1 MTTIDD
7 GDARARRMFWWFM
20 AGALVVLAAGIGL
33 RDPWPPDEPRFA
45 LVAHQMLT
53 SGQWLFPHR
62 GIELYSDKPPLLM
75 WCEAIVFWLTGGWR
89 GAFLLPSLLAGLGSL
104 LVVYRTGR
112 RLWNARTGL
121 LAAVLLLAA
130 IQFVDV
136 IKHAQIDPLL
146 LFWMTAGNA
155 GLLVHCLRGPDWRA
169 YWLGCCAAGLGVIT
183 KGVGVLVLLML
194 LPYLF
199 ARWRRWPGVTRTHGD
214 GWRWAVG
221 VAAFLLPIALWLV
234 PMLMMAY
241 GLDTPE
247 YVAYVRDLLFR
258 QTAQRY
264 ANSWAHAE
272 PAWFFVLVMVRDWFP
287 VCLLIPLLLPTWRDA
302 LRGREA
308 RVLLPLVW
316 WLLALLFFSIPSGK
330 REIYLLPALPMVVLA
345 MAPFMDGLLARRWFS
360 RAAFALCVLT
370 GVVFLA
376 AGAWA
381 LLAHPHVAQ
390 RIAAGYELPHGGEAL
405 WWCAIGVGVLFVL
418 AAMWFRPRRGALALL
433 VGLGAAWTGWSV
445 STYPLLNDNQSV
457 RSLMRSADAR
467 IGPDG
472 ELALV
477 EWREELLLQ
486 ARRPPVEF
494 GFSRPAAQQMRDA
507 LAWQEQAPGR
517 RWVLVDS
524 DALGPCVDPA
534 RVIRLGVANRN
545 AWLMFDAA
553 AVKPGCSMASP

>member
-7 GDARARRMFWWFM
+7 DTRARRMFWWFM
-20 AGALVVLAAGIGL
+20 AVALVVLAAGIGL

-45 LVAHQMLT
+45 LVAHQMLS

-75 WCEAIVFWLTGGWR
+75 WCEAITFWLTGGWR
-89 GAFLLPSLLAGLGSL
+89 GAFLLPSLLAGMGSL

-112 RLWNARTGL
+112 RLWSARIGL
-121 LAAVLLLAA
+121 FAAVLLLAA

-146 LFWMTAGNA
+146 LFWVTAGNA

-169 YWLGCCAAGLGVIT
+169 YWLGCFAAGLGVIT

-199 ARWRRWPGVTRTHGD
+199 ARLRRWPGVIQTRGD
-214 GWRWAVG
+214 GWRWTGGAL
-221 VAAFLLPIALWLV
+221 AFLLPIALWLV
-234 PMLMMAY
+234 PMLVTAY
-241 GLDTPE
+241 GFGTPE
-247 YVAYVRDLLFR
+247 YIAYVQDLLFR

-272 PAWFFVLVMVRDWFP
+272 PAWFFALVMARDWFP
-287 VCLLIPLLLPTWRDA
+287 VCLLIPLLLPAWRDA

-308 RVLLPLVW
+308 RVLLPLAW
-316 WLLALLFFSIPSGK
+316 WLLALLFFSFPSGK

-345 MAPFMDGLLARRWFS
+345 MAPFVDGLLAKRWFS
-360 RAAFALCVLT
+360 RAAFALGVLM
-370 GVVFLA
+370 GGVFLA

-381 LLAHPHVAQ
+381 LRAHPRAAQ

-418 AAMWFRPRRGALALL
+418 AAAWFRPRRGVLALL
-433 VGLGAAWTGWSV
+433 VGLGAAWVGWSL

-457 RSLMRSADAR
+457 RALMRSADAT

-477 EWREELLLQ
+477 QWREELLLQ
-486 ARRPPVEF
+486 AQRPPVEF
-494 GFSRPAAQQMRDA
+494 GFLRPPAQQMRDA
-507 LAWQEQAPGR
+507 LAWQAQAPQR
-517 RWVLVDS
+517 RWILVNS

-534 RVIRLGVANRN
+534 QVIRLGVANRN
-545 AWLMFDAA
+545 TWLIFNATA
-553 AVKPGCSMASP
+553 AVPRCVPPTP

>member
-7 GDARARRMFWWFM
+7 DTRARRMFWWFM
-20 AGALVVLAAGIGL
+20 AVALVVLAAGIGL

-45 LVAHQMLT
+45 LVAHQMLS

-75 WCEAIVFWLTGGWR
+75 WCEAITFWLTGGWR

-112 RLWNARTGL
+112 RLWNARIGL

-146 LFWMTAGNA
+146 LFWVTIGNA

-169 YWLGCCAAGLGVIT
+169 YWLGCFAAGLGVIT

-199 ARWRRWPGVTRTHGD
+199 ARLRHWPGVTQTRGD
-214 GWRWAVG
+214 GWRWAAG
-221 VAAFLLPIALWLV
+221 ALAFLLPIALWLV
-234 PMLMMAY
+234 PMLVAAY
-241 GLDTPE
+241 GFNTPE
-247 YVAYVRDLLFR
+247 YIAYVQDLLFR

-272 PAWFFVLVMVRDWFP
+272 PAWFFLLVMARDWFP
-287 VCLLIPLLLPTWRDA
+287 VCLLIPLLLPAWRDA

-308 RVLLPLVW
+308 RVLLPLAW

-345 MAPFMDGLLARRWFS
+345 MAPFVDGLLARRWFS
-360 RAAFALCVLT
+360 RAAFALGVLM

-376 AGAWA
+376 AGTWA
-381 LLAHPHVAQ
+381 LSAHPRAAQ

-418 AAMWFRPRRGALALL
+418 AAAWFRPRRGVLALL
-433 VGLGAAWTGWSV
+433 VGLGAAWVAWPV

-457 RSLMRSADAR
+457 RALMRSADER

-477 EWREELLLQ
+477 QWREELLLQ

-494 GFSRPAAQQMRDA
+494 GFSRPAAQQMHDA
-507 LAWQEQAPGR
+507 LAWQAQAPQR
-517 RWVLVDS
+517 RWILVNS

-534 RVIRLGVANRN
+534 RVVRLGVANRN
-545 AWLMFDAA
+545 AWWLFDAT
-553 AVKPGCSMASP
+553 AVKPGCSMASQ

>member
-7 GDARARRMFWWFM
+7 DTRARRMFWWFM
-20 AGALVVLAAGIGL
+20 AVALVVLAAGIGL

-45 LVAHQMLT
+45 LVAHQMLS

-75 WCEAIVFWLTGGWR
+75 WCEAITFWLTGGWR

-112 RLWNARTGL
+112 RLWNARIGL

-146 LFWMTAGNA
+146 LFWVTIGNA

-169 YWLGCCAAGLGVIT
+169 YWLGCFAAGLGVIT

-199 ARWRRWPGVTRTHGD
+199 ARLRRWPGVIQTRGD
-214 GWRWAVG
+214 GWRWAG
-221 VAAFLLPIALWLV
+221 GALAFLLPIALWLV
-234 PMLMMAY
+234 PMLVTAY
-241 GLDTPE
+241 GFGTPE
-247 YVAYVRDLLFR
+247 YIAYVQDLLFR

-272 PAWFFVLVMVRDWFP
+272 PAWFFALVMARDWFP
-287 VCLLIPLLLPTWRDA
+287 VCLLIPLLLPAWRDA

-308 RVLLPLVW
+308 RVLLPLAW
-316 WLLALLFFSIPSGK
+316 WLLALLFFSFPSGK

-345 MAPFMDGLLARRWFS
+345 MAPFVDGLLAKRWFS
-360 RAAFALCVLT
+360 RAAFALGVLM
-370 GVVFLA
+370 GGVFLA

-381 LLAHPHVAQ
+381 LRAHPRAAQ

-418 AAMWFRPRRGALALL
+418 AAAWFRPRRGVLALL
-433 VGLGAAWTGWSV
+433 VGLGAAWVGWSL

-457 RSLMRSADAR
+457 RALMRSADAT

-477 EWREELLLQ
+477 QWREELLLQ
-486 ARRPPVEF
+486 AQRPPVEF
-494 GFSRPAAQQMRDA
+494 GFLRPPAQQMRDA
-507 LAWQEQAPGR
+507 LAWQAQAPQR
-517 RWVLVDS
+517 RWILVNS

-534 RVIRLGVANRN
+534 QVIRLGVANRN
-545 AWLMFDAA
+545 TWLIFNATA
-553 AVKPGCSMASP
+553 AVPRCVPPTP